1 MQPAYKIKI
10 EDIVKGQFVR
20 SAEGGEPD
28 YLATPWG
35 QQISRA
41 RVIGTIVDKY
51 VSEDQSYAAL
61 RIDDGSE
68 TIRLKSWRQDVS
80 KVANINVGD
89 LVDVIGRVREYGGET
104 YLVPDVIVTVSDPN
118 WEIVR
123 ELEILGAR
131 KQLFKEGKRPQ
142 IKKVEPQVRILE
154 VEVPPQVQVGSIE
167 GEIEELEEEPL
178 PEVPDDVKKKVL
190 MAFDKLDKGEG
201 ISPTDISAELNLT
214 QDLVD
219 DAMRVLI
226 ADGEIFEPRV
236 GKFRRLR

>member
-10 EDIVKGQFVR
+10 EDIVKGQFLR

-41 RVIGTIVDKY
+41 RVMGTIVDKY

-68 TIRLKSWRQDVS
+68 TIRLKSWGQDVS

-89 LVDVIGRVREYGGET
+89 LVDVIGRIREYGGET

-131 KQLFKEGKRPQ
+131 RQLFKEGKRPQ
-142 IKKVEPQVRILE
+142 IKKVEPQVRILK
-154 VEVPPQVQVGSIE
+154 VEVPPQVQVGGIE
-167 GEIEELEEEPL
+167 GEMEEQEEQL

-190 MAFDKLDKGEG
+190 MTFDKLDKGDG

>member
-1 MQPAYKIKI
+1 MQPAYKVKI

-20 SAEGGEPD
+20 SAEGVEPD
-28 YLATPWG
+28 YLVTPWG
-35 QQISRA
+35 QKINRA
-41 RVIGTIVDKY
+41 RVMGTIVDKY

-61 RIDDGSE
+61 HIDDGSE
-68 TIRLKSWRQDVS
+68 TIRLKLWRQDVS

-89 LVDVIGRVREYGGET
+89 IVDVIGRIREYGGET
-104 YLVPDVIVTVSDPN
+104 YLVPDVIISVSDPN

-123 ELEILGAR
+123 ELEVLGTR
-131 KQLFKEGKRPQ
+131 KQLFREGKRPQ
-142 IKKVEPQVRILE
+142 VKKVEPQVRTLE
-154 VEVPPQVQVGSIE
+154 VEVPPQVQVGRIE

-178 PEVPDDVKKKVL
+178 PDVPDDVKKKVL
-190 MAFDKLDKGEG
+190 MVFDKLDKGDG
-201 ISPTDISAELNLT
+201 ISPTDISTELNLT

-226 ADGEIFEPRV
+226 ADGEIFEPKV